1 MSDIEQVYSPKQY
14 TFLKIKQLR
23 SWHIFNGSKHLIRHL
38 IHHTNTL
45 MFSNFF
51 VTAWRHLRNNKLFSL
66 INTGGL
72 AIAMTV
78 AIFMLLWVQNEWR
91 FDNYHTDA
99 ENIHLLSVADKKNND
114 QLSELVP
121 YPLRDV
127 ITQRLNGI
135 ELSSSAMSTR
145 YQSPVFNIDNRVFS
159 ETEGLWVD
167 SNWFSL
173 FKYDFV
179 EGSPVAFNSNPRS
192 LILTESKAH
201 QFFGNQ
207 PFLGKIVQVDSIG
220 YKVAGIVKDNPA
232 FSSFQQDVFIPLAAK
247 LSTPDEIRDAA
258 YWGSSSCITFI
269 KLAPGTNTAQL
280 ANSITNIYAENK
292 VSNNAFTRQIELV
305 QLPMLHF
312 AEGFSSSIFPHGSR
326 RSMYIFSSLAILL
339 LITASINF
347 VNLSVARA
355 GLRSKEMS
363 MRKITGAGR
372 GHLFTQLMTEAVL
385 TSLISLA
392 LTILLIYVLWPL
404 FKNFTAMPLELD
416 LLNLHVLYI
425 LAGTL
430 ITVIL
435 LTGIYPALLLSSFKP
450 VSLFQDRGALGVR
463 KGSLQTILVTT
474 QFVLAVVMITGTI
487 VVYRQLSFIQQQDAG
502 YKREQVFSFRL
513 PFKTIQQ
520 MKLKAGQKELFLT
533 AFKNELKTSSALQ
546 SVTRVN
552 LGSILN
558 NTGRT
563 GQKFDWYGYPKDN
576 EEKLITEFMTDID
589 FNKIM
594 QLSFVEGGWFNE
606 SDERDKD
613 NIILNEAAVRLYGL
627 KYPVIG
633 TRFSSPATEGIVA
646 GVVKDFHFQSLHE
659 AIGPLVIRQD
669 QYALGSTFLIKT
681 QPGQVPA
688 ALDIA
693 EKTWKK
699 YFSEDPLSFHFLDEE
714 FELLYAKDKQMM
726 RFSFLFGCLSI
737 LLSCIGLLGITVF
750 AVRQRNKEISI
761 RKVLGASSANISLL
775 LSGKFLKPVIIALL
789 IAIPISYSVADQWLR
804 NYAYRISISWQY
816 FISSAA
822 IIILISLVTI
832 SVQAI
837 RAGLQN
843 PVKALR
849 KE

>member
-1 MSDIEQVYSPKQY
+1 
-14 TFLKIKQLR
+14 
-23 SWHIFNGSKHLIRHL
+23 
-38 IHHTNTL
+38 

-51 VTAWRHLRNNKLFSL
+51 ITAWRHLRNNKLFSL

-91 FDNYHTDA
+91 FDRYHTDA
-99 ENIHLLSVADKKNND
+99 ENIHLLSVADKKNNN

-121 YPLRDV
+121 YPLQSV
-127 ITQRLNGI
+127 ITQRLRGI
-135 ELSSSAMSTR
+135 ERSTTAMSTR
-145 YQSPVFNIDNRVFS
+145 YQAPVFNINNRVFS

-173 FKYDFV
+173 FNYDFI
-179 EGSPVAFNSNPRS
+179 EGSASSFNSNPRS

-220 YKVAGIVKDNPA
+220 YAVAGVIRDNPA

-247 LSTPDEIRDAA
+247 LSTTEAIRDAA

-269 KLAPGTNTAQL
+269 KLAPQTNAAQL
-280 ANSITNIYAENK
+280 AHTITNIYAENK
-292 VSNNAFTRQIELV
+292 VSDNAFTRQVELV
-305 QLPMLHF
+305 PLPMLHF
-312 AEGFSSSIFPHGSR
+312 TEGLSSSIFPHGSR
-326 RSMYIFSSLAILL
+326 KSMYIFSSLAILL

-355 GLRSKEMS
+355 GLRSKEIS

-372 GHLFTQLMTEAVL
+372 WHLFAQLMTEAVL
-385 TSLISLA
+385 TALLSLA
-392 LTILLIYVLWPL
+392 LTMLLLYALWPL
-404 FKNFTAMPLELD
+404 FRSFTTMSLELD
-416 LLNLHVLYI
+416 LLNLNVVYI

-450 VSLFQDRGALGVR
+450 VLLFQDRGVLGIR

-474 QFVLAVVMITGTI
+474 QFVLAVVMITGTV

-520 MKLKAGQKELFLT
+520 MKLNPGQKELFLT
-533 AFKNELKTSSALQ
+533 TFKNELTASSALQ
-546 SVTRVN
+546 NVTRIN
-552 LGSILN
+552 FGSIQN

-576 EEKLITEFMTDID
+576 EEKLITEFMTDTD

-594 QLSFVEGGWFNE
+594 QLTFVEGGWFNG
-606 SDERDKD
+606 SDARDKD
-613 NIILNEAAVRLYGL
+613 NIILNETAVRLYGL
-627 KYPVIG
+627 KSPVVG

-659 AIGPLVIRQD
+659 AIAPLVIRQD
-669 QYALGSTFLIKT
+669 QYALGNTFLIKT
-681 QPGQVPA
+681 QPGQIQA

-693 EKTWKK
+693 EKAWKK
-699 YFSEDPLSFHFLDEE
+699 YFSGDHLSFHFLDEE
-714 FELLYAKDKQMM
+714 FELLYAKDRQMM

-789 IAIPISYSVADQWLR
+789 IAIPISYIVADQWLQ

-822 IIILISLVTI
+822 IIILISLLTI
-832 SVQAI
+832 AVQAI
-837 RAGLQN
+837 SAGWQN